1 MANGDQF
8 FNGVPENVSQFDGGG
23 SSGKLEVVI
32 GLDFGTSSTKAV
44 IHIFNFPG
52 DPAFAVPFDEFA
64 HESLEYLLPTK
75 LFVKPDGY
83 CSLKCAPDTPTS
95 LLTDIKVGLM
105 QTPDKSIEPVS
116 GPSCDA
122 SAITVATAYLAL
134 VLRYARR
141 WFITNK
147 RDAFEGF
154 SLNWS
159 FNLGLPAAIKDQ
171 PQFKEIFG
179 LVGEAAWLVSQRP
192 GPITTPRAKEAISD
206 IENSASLSE
215 DVPCD
220 FELIPEVIAE
230 VVGYARSRFR
240 DPGLH
245 LLVDIG
251 ASTLDVC
258 AFILSD
264 NYGEDYFSILTADVD
279 LLGAK
284 RLHMERIKGLKRVVE
299 DDQTGGDAH
308 HRRIVE
314 VHLENLFDPD
324 DPLYVIEGDVKLYV
338 PPCEKLEKNFHK
350 KLEERLN
357 DVERAFADK
366 CERLLKRIFEA
377 LKKRRD
383 PDSSRWSED
392 FPIFLCGGARG
403 MPIYHEVISGVEK
416 WLIEW
421 ERSFVNSPTGVRL
434 ISLPKPEFLEAEID
448 NEFYHRLAVA
458 WGLSYQSYNIGT
470 YKLPS
475 EIEDFSPLHRSVR
488 DIDKDYVSKDMV

>member
-1 MANGDQF
+1 MANSDQF

-23 SSGKLEVVI
+23 SSSKLEVVI

-44 IHIFNFPG
+44 IHVFNFPG
-52 DPAFAVPFDEFA
+52 DPAFAVPFGEFA
-64 HESLEYLLPTK
+64 HESLEYLLPTR

-116 GPSCDA
+116 SPSCDA
-122 SAITVATAYLAL
+122 STITVATAYLAL
-134 VLRYARR
+134 VLRYARC

-171 PQFKEIFG
+171 PQFKETFG

-192 GPITTPRAKEAISD
+192 GPITIPRTKEAISD

-230 VVGYARSRFR
+230 VVGYARSPLR

-258 AFILSD
+258 AFILGDS
-264 NYGEDYFSILTADVD
+264 YGEDYFSILTADVA

-284 RLHMERIKGLKRVVE
+284 HLHMERIKGLKRVVE
-299 DDQTGGDAH
+299 DH
-308 HRRIVE
+308 VK
-314 VHLENLFDPD
+314 NLFDPT
-324 DPLYVIEGDVKLYV
+324 DPLCVIKDDMKSYM
-338 PPCEKLEKNFHK
+338 PPSEKLDNIEK
-350 KLEERLN
+350 
-357 DVERAFADK
+357 AFANE
-366 CERLLKRIFEA
+366 CESLLKKTFA
-377 LKKRRD
+377 VLKKDKD
-383 PDSSRWSED
+383 PDSARWSND
-392 FPIFLCGGARG
+392 FPIFLCGGAKE
-403 MPIYHEVISGVEK
+403 MSIYDEVISGIER
-416 WLIEW
+416 WLREW
-421 ERSFVNSPTGVRL
+421 GQSLIHAPTGVRR
-434 ISLPKPEFLEAEID
+434 IDLPKPEVLEATMD
-448 NEFYHRLAVA
+448 DKLYHRLAVA
-458 WGLSYQSYNIGT
+458 WGLSHQSYNIGT

-475 EIEDFSPLHRSVR
+475 EIEKFSPLHHSVR